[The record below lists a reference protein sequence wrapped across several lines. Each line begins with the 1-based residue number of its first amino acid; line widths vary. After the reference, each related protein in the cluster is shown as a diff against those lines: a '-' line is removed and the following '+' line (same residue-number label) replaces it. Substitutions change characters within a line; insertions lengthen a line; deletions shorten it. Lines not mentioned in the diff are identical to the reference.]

1 MLMPRQAEQSAWS
14 WQLPDQP
21 SARTLTAFKTT
32 PQPQTF
38 RRAVAYTVAGTAVPG
53 LGLIAGRR
61 RIIGSLILGL
71 FAAGLLALG
80 IYAAFDRQGLL
91 AHAVNPATLRRAAVA
106 LVVIGIVWVA
116 VIITSHLSLRG
127 RATRG
132 QRVIGGILVGVLSF
146 AVAAPAAVAAHYSYV
161 TASSV
166 AAVFQS
172 EKDTRSATR
181 PTLDTGQAAPGPQ
194 DPWAGK
200 ARLNVLL
207 LGGDAGPGRMG
218 TRTDTVILASI
229 NTRTGNTTLFS
240 LPRNA
245 ARMPFPSSSP
255 LHKYYPYGFTNGNG
269 NDPEHFLNAMYRNLP
284 QLVPK
289 DAIGPTDNLGA
300 DALKLSVGEA
310 LGLQVDYYVLI
321 NLQGFSQMID
331 ALGGIRLNINTYI
344 PIGGNSDRGIP
355 PKDFLKPGPDQRLD
369 GYHALWYARGRYGS
383 SDFDRMDR
391 QRCVINA
398 IIRQANPTNMLAR
411 YEDVVKAG
419 KQLVYTDMP
428 QEVLPLMVDLSLRV
442 KDAKVRSIVFK
453 HGVAG
458 FYSTNPD
465 FSLMRK
471 RVKVA
476 LGEMKTPT
484 AAETKAPTAS
494 TSPTKKSSARTQSE
508 DVNDTCAYDPK
519 IAATARPYR

>member
-1 MLMPRQAEQSAWS
+1 MLMPKQAEQSAWS

-21 SARTLTAFKTT
+21 SARTRTAVKTT

-38 RRAVAYTVAGTAVPG
+38 RRAVAYTVAGTAIPG

-71 FAAGLLALG
+71 FAAALLALG
-80 IYAAFDRQGLL
+80 VYAAFDREGLL
-91 AHAVNPATLRRAAVA
+91 ARVVDPTTLRLAAVA

-116 VIITSHLSLRG
+116 VIIASHLCLRG

-166 AAVFQS
+166 ATVFQS
-172 EKDTRSATR
+172 EKHTRSATR
-181 PTLDTGQAAPGPQ
+181 PTLDTGQAAPGPE

-255 LHKYYPYGFTNGNG
+255 LHKHYPYGFTNGNG

-284 QLVPK
+284 ASVPK
-289 DAIGPTDNLGA
+289 DVLGPTDNLGA

-310 LGLQVDYYVLI
+310 LGLKVDYYVLI
-321 NLQGFSQMID
+321 NLQGFSQMIN

-355 PKDFLKPGPDQRLD
+355 PKGFLKPGPDQHLD

-411 YEDVVKAG
+411 YEDVVRAG
-419 KQLVYTDMP
+419 TQLVYTDMP

-442 KDAKVRSIVFK
+442 KDAKVRSVVFK

-465 FSLMRK
+465 FSMMRK

-484 AAETKAPTAS
+484 P
-494 TSPTKKSSARTQSE
+494 SPSPSGSATKKSSTPTQQSE
-508 DVNDTCAYDPK
+508 DANDTCAFDPK
-519 IAATARPYR
+519 TAATARPYR

>member
-1 MLMPRQAEQSAWS
+1 MSMPKQAEQRTWS
-14 WQLPDQP
+14 WQLPAAP
-21 SARTLTAFKTT
+21 AAPTRTATQTT
-32 PQPQTF
+32 PAPRTF
-38 RRAVAYTVAGTAVPG
+38 RRAVALTIAGTAIPG

-61 RIIGSLILGL
+61 RIIGSIILGL

-80 IYAAFDRQGLL
+80 VYAAFDSQGLL
-91 AHAVNPATLRRAAVA
+91 ARAVDPTTLRRAAVA
-106 LVVIGIVWVA
+106 FLGLGLGWVA
-116 VIITSHLSLRG
+116 VIIASHLSLRDHP
-127 RATRG
+127 TRS
-132 QRVIGGILVGVLSF
+132 QRVTGGLLVGVLSF

-181 PTLDTGQAAPGPQ
+181 PTLEGTQAGPGPQ

-207 LGGDAGPGRMG
+207 LGGDAGPGRIG

-229 NTRTGNTTLFS
+229 NTRTGNTTLIS

-255 LHKYYPYGFTNGNG
+255 LRKYYPYGFTNGNS
-269 NDPEHFLNAMYRNLP
+269 DDAEYFLNAMYRNVPLS
-284 QLVPK
+284 VPK
-289 DAIGPTDNLGA
+289 DVLGPTDNLGA

-321 NLQGFSQMID
+321 NLQGFSQMIN

-344 PIGGNSDRGIP
+344 PIGGDTDRGIP
-355 PKDFLKPGPDQRLD
+355 PKDYLKPGPNQKLN
-369 GYHALWYARGRYGS
+369 GYRALWYARGRYGS

-398 IIRQANPTNMLAR
+398 IIKQANPTNMLAR

-442 KDAKVRSIVFK
+442 KDANVRSVVFR
-453 HGVAG
+453 HGEAG
-458 FYSTNPD
+458 FYSGDPD
-465 FSLMRK
+465 FTRMRK
-471 RVKVA
+471 RVK
-476 LGEMKTPT
+476 
-484 AAETKAPTAS
+484 AAIEEAKSP
-494 TSPTKKSSARTQSE
+494 TSPTPSKSPTKSSTRSPQSE
-508 DVNDTCAYDPK
+508 DVNDTCAYDSK
-519 IAATARPYR
+519 TAATARPYR